1 MKMNTSRVYLG
12 KAKGTET
19 SYLTLKLNEFSIRKD
34 RLKRIKADKPILCSK
49 KIRLIGEIN
58 TFISPLTGQD
68 GARRIAPFLSLIDE
82 IKGEVRA

>member
-1 MKMNTSRVYLG
+1 MSRENFVYLG

-19 SYLTLKLNEFSIRKD
+19 SYLTLKFNEFCVRKD

-49 KIRLIGEIN
+49 KIQLIGEIN
-58 TFISPLTGQD
+58 ELITPLKGHD
-68 GARRIAPFLSLIDE
+68 GVRRIAPFLSLIDE